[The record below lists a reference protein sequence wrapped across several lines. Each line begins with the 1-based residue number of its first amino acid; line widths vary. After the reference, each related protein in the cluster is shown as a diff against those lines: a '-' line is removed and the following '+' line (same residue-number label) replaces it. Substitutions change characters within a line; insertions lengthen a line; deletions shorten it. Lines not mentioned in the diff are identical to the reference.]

1 MSVLSEALPGDH
13 VAATQPVAG
22 DPKHVA
28 IIMDGNGRWAKA
40 RGLPRTAGHRK
51 GVEAVRRAV
60 RVAGERGI
68 GFLTLYSFSREN
80 WKRPAAEVSELMAL
94 LRAYIDSDLE
104 EIARNNV
111 RIRVIGERRGL
122 SNGLLQLIARAESRT
137 QANTGMMLVVAFNYS
152 GRNEI
157 ARAARRLASAVA
169 AGTVDLEAS
178 DDDLLARFLDT
189 DGIPDPDLVIRTSGE
204 QRLSNFLLWQS
215 AYAEFAFP
223 SVLWPDFDEAAFET
237 ALADYHGRTRRF
249 GMVADGRAVRV
260 L

>member
-1 MSVLSEALPGDH
+1 
-13 VAATQPVAG
+13 
-22 DPKHVA
+22 
-28 IIMDGNGRWAKA
+28 MDGNGRWAKA

-51 GVEAVRRAV
+51 GVEAVRRTV
-60 RVAGERGI
+60 RFAGERGL
-68 GFLTLYSFSREN
+68 GYLTLYSFSREN

-104 EIARNNV
+104 EIAGNNV

-122 SNGLLQLIARAESRT
+122 SQGLLDLLARAESRT
-137 QANTGMMLVVAFNYS
+137 AANTGMTLGVAFNYS

-157 ARAARRLASAVA
+157 ARAVRRLASAVA
-169 AGTVDLEAS
+169 AGTVDLELEAS
-178 DDDLLARFLDT
+178 DDDLLARYLDT

-249 GMVADGRAVRV
+249 GMVTDGRTVRA

>member
-1 MSVLSEALPGDH
+1 
-13 VAATQPVAG
+13 
-22 DPKHVA
+22 
-28 IIMDGNGRWAKA
+28 
-40 RGLPRTAGHRK
+40 
-51 GVEAVRRAV
+51 
-60 RVAGERGI
+60 
-68 GFLTLYSFSREN
+68 
-80 WKRPAAEVSELMAL
+80 MAL

-104 EIARNNV
+104 EIARSNV

-122 SNGLLQLIARAESRT
+122 SQGLLDLIARAESRT
-137 QANTGMMLVVAFNYS
+137 DANTGMTLVVAFNYS

-157 ARAARRLASAVA
+157 ARAVRRLASAVA
-169 AGTVDLEAS
+169 AGTVDLEFEAS
-178 DDDLLARFLDT
+178 DDDLLARYLDT

-223 SVLWPDFDEAAFET
+223 SVLWPDFDEAAFEM

-249 GMVADGRAVRV
+249 GMVTDGRTVRA